1 MTMAKF
7 DVSTAD
13 KLFICKPGVTSF
25 DVKIDLYSDAK
36 EHWLAGGAAMGFLF
50 PLRAVAGDP
59 RADGSIVEPFY
70 FLRDGWKIR
79 PQEANHT
86 LRITG
91 NIELDEGET
100 GELIVPTL
108 GGYTVLGAANT
119 TNRGTLL
126 SGSTDWTPTELAQ
139 IRHRL
144 GIDGTA
150 QGPTAVPSL
159 ARPGDPMELTN
170 AERAALSASVRVE
183 MDLNSGDLDTLA
195 AGLATVAGYV
205 GDLMARITEGRAANL
220 DNLNETVSSR
230 AATGDPMSLTTEERE
245 NIANALLD
253 LADSIEEGFNLRQT
267 IRLVASMLCGKS
279 RGGPGNSI
287 FKDLADKKDRIV
299 TVADKQGNRTV
310 MGFDAT

>member
-36 EHWLAGGAAMGFLF
+36 EHWLSGGAAMGFLF

-79 PQEANHT
+79 PQEADHV
-86 LRITG
+86 LQVTG

-100 GELIVPTL
+100 GNLFVPTL
-108 GGYTVLGAANT
+108 GDYTVLVTANT

-139 IRHRL
+139 IRYRL
-144 GIDGTA
+144 GLDGTA
-150 QGPTAVPSL
+150 QVPVASPALAEPGDAMVLSPTERDEIAKVLLTRSMSDIEISAALNSLCSVILKLTSRFVSLTGRTYRTDGTTVHMTQTPVFDEDAVP
-159 ARPGDPMELTN
+159 
-170 AERAALSASVRVE
+170 
-183 MDLNSGDLDTLA
+183 
-195 AGLATVAGYV
+195 
-205 GDLMARITEGRAANL
+205 ITEL
-220 DNLNETVSSR
+220 
-230 AATGDPMSLTTEERE
+230 
-245 NIANALLD
+245 
-253 LADSIEEGFNLRQT
+253 
-267 IRLVASMLCGKS
+267 GK
-279 RGGPGNSI
+279 
-287 FKDLADKKDRIV
+287 AH
-299 TVADKQGNRTV
+299 
-310 MGFDAT
+310 